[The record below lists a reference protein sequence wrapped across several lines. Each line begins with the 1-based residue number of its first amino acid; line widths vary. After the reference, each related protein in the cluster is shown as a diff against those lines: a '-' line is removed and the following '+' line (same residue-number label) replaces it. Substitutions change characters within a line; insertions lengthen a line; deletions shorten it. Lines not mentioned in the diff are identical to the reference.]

1 MSGVDPQTILL
12 DDLLPVVDV
21 NANLTTPNTFT
32 TGGVSEFEI
41 TNPVVA
47 LTGSGTADWPY
58 IQLHLN
64 TQNWAAITLSFNLRD
79 IDGSTDNSIQ
89 QIAVHYRVGSTGPW
103 TNLPAGYVADA
114 SSGPSL
120 DTLVTPVSLALPA
133 ACDDQA
139 QVQVR
144 IMTTNAGGNDEWIGI
159 DDIFVRSQT
168 VATES
173 TTWGTV
179 SLCSTSCR
187 PLSVQPWAPRLER
200 GALFV

>member
-1 MSGVDPQTILL
+1 M
-12 DDLLPVVDV
+12 
-21 NANLTTPNTFT
+21 
-32 TGGVSEFEI
+32 
-41 TNPVVA
+41 A

-139 QVQVR
+139 QVRVR

-168 VATES
+168 VATEFHHL
-173 TTWGTV
+173 GHCQV
-179 SLCSTSCR
+179 
-187 PLSVQPWAPRLER
+187 SVQLVAGR
-200 GALFV
+200 